1 MPTGQSD
8 QALTRSPHAVSPVG
22 DGGFG
27 VSNGR
32 RLSMDT
38 ISVTVSHNDTAVTV
52 TAEGGYS
59 PDLLDDLCRRAAAG
73 VAALMIQLLEAVED
87 E

>member
-8 QALTRSPHAVSPVG
+8 QALTRSPHVVSPVG

-32 RLSMDT
+32 RCAVNLT
-38 ISVTVSHNDTAVTV
+38 VTMSHNDTACTIE
-52 TAEGGYS
+52 AEGLNYS
-59 PDLLDDLCRRAAAG
+59 L
-73 VAALMIQLLEAVED
+73 IQLLEAVED

>member
-1 MPTGQSD
+1 MSTGKMW
-8 QALTRSPHAVSPVG
+8 QAEPKPRPVPRRLR
-22 DGGFG
+22 GFG

-59 PDLLDDLCRRAAAG
+59 PDLLDDMCRRATG
-73 VAALMIQLLEAVED
+73 CLVSTLVQLLAAVD
-87 E
+87 AD